1 MEEARLNNAMDNI
14 PRHCFRLV
22 LSAFPG
28 NEGNPTEEA
37 GGGARVFSM
46 SALRLVN
53 VRSIFES

>member
-1 MEEARLNNAMDNI
+1 MKYV
-14 PRHCFRLV
+14 HCFRLV

-28 NEGNPTEEA
+28 NEGNPIEEA